1 MEDEKKMSAPVE
13 ETQNEV
19 AEIVQQEAELPNE
32 NEEQPEQNAEQ
43 SDVAASA
50 GSEKDEVVS
59 LDEHTDDLVAAP
71 SPPDAAISDGIEA
84 PKDTDSPPATVQES
98 ENSTL
103 ENGEDSEEDTE
114 EDDEYSAVE
123 LDGSS
128 KNELLAW
135 LKKIRTEENL
145 RRVDHLFK
153 DIGHHFETL
162 FEEEKKSALEDF
174 LAIEGNE
181 ETDFEFKGEE
191 IDKEFHALYEEQRH
205 KRSHYFHQL
214 EKQREENLIQ
224 KNQILDMIREIV
236 DGEDQ
241 TSFTK
246 VKKLQEEWKKVGPV
260 PGAQNKTLWAN
271 YNALMDRF
279 YDQRTIYFEL
289 KDLDRKK
296 NLQAKIELCERAEA
310 IDPEKDVKR
319 AIVLINELHE
329 EFKHIGPV
337 PKEDQE
343 PLWERFKAASDVVYE
358 HRREYTELQKEEF
371 RKNLEKKTEIA
382 SKIEEF
388 ANFNSDSI
396 KDWNAKTKE
405 LLDFQKEWEAVGGVP
420 REKARAIN
428 KSFWGGFKTF
438 FSNKNR
444 FFKGLDAQKGDNLE
458 KKQQLVARA
467 KELSE
472 SKDWEATA
480 KAFKDLQDEWRNI
493 GHVPEK
499 FKKSLFKEFKKHCD
513 TFFDLRRGQSAEQNK
528 EFIANLEKKK
538 VILDAMEE
546 SLAPGK
552 FDIDVM
558 YDLADQ
564 FSEAG
569 LVPRNAV
576 GKTLSRYEK
585 VTKQIL
591 TSNVI
596 NPEEINDLRIHFDVC
611 KLRNTPHGNQKIS
624 RKENTLKRKISGLEN
639 DINNW
644 KTNIDFFGNSANA
657 EQLKAE
663 FQVKIRQAEE
673 DLESMKQQLRHMH

>member
-1 MEDEKKMSAPVE
+1 MEDEKKMSAPLE
-13 ETQNEV
+13 ETQNEGT
-19 AEIVQQEAELPNE
+19 EIVQQEAELPSENEQQPEE
-32 NEEQPEQNAEQ
+32 NEEPLVVSSSIESKDDEGDVVNEKPDDPV
-43 SDVAASA
+43 SDSIPPD
-50 GSEKDEVVS
+50 SEKDGLE
-59 LDEHTDDLVAAP
+59 
-71 SPPDAAISDGIEA
+71 PPKEQAVENA
-84 PKDTDSPPATVQES
+84 DSQES
-98 ENSTL
+98 DSSVSEN
-103 ENGEDSEEDTE
+103 EDDSDEDHE
-114 EDDEYSAVE
+114 DDDEYDSVE

-128 KNELLAW
+128 KKELLDR
-135 LKKIRTEENL
+135 LKKIRTEDNL
-145 RRVDHLFK
+145 RRVDRLFK
-153 DIGHHFETL
+153 DLGHHFEAL

-174 LAIEGNE
+174 LAMEDNDE
-181 ETDFEFKGEE
+181 ADFEFKGEE

-214 EKQREENLIQ
+214 EKEREENLIQ

-246 VKKLQEEWKKVGPV
+246 VKKLQEDWKKVGPV

-296 NLQAKIELCERAEA
+296 NLEAKLELCERAEV
-310 IDPEKDVKR
+310 IDPQKDVKR
-319 AIVLINELHE
+319 AIILLNELHE

-371 RKNLEKKTEIA
+371 KKNLEKKSEIA
-382 SKIEEF
+382 SKIEAF
-388 ANFNSDSI
+388 TSFNSDSI
-396 KDWNAKTKE
+396 KEWNAKTKE
-405 LLDFQKEWEAVGGVP
+405 LLAFQKEWEAIGGVP
-420 REKARAIN
+420 REKARTIN
-428 KSFWGGFKTF
+428 KSFWSGFKTF
-438 FSNKNR
+438 FSNKNK

-458 KKQQLVARA
+458 KKQKLVARA
-467 KELSE
+467 KELTE

-480 KAFKDLQDEWRNI
+480 KAFKDLQEEWRNI

-499 FKKSLFKEFKKHCD
+499 FKKSLYKEFKKYCD

-528 EFIANLEKKK
+528 EFILNLEKKK
-538 VILDAMEE
+538 VILDAMEA
-546 SLAPGK
+546 SLTPGQ

-576 GKTLSRYEK
+576 GKTLNRYEK

-591 TSNVI
+591 TSEVI

-657 EQLKAE
+657 EQLKSE
-663 FQVKIRQAEE
+663 FQVKIQEAEDE
-673 DLESMKQQLRHMH
+673 LANMKQQLRHMH